1 MNHKLIKVAIAY
13 PHSYPWRREKLSIDD
28 YKLDELLKTYNLDTE
43 IKRRIA
49 GWKIKFSILKEAI
62 LINSYQELLE
72 KVLNTFKNESYCS
85 EAIVNLYI
93 RRLKLEENENVVLF
107 KKFINNETEPKE
119 IQNKIDLFIIW
130 LTEVFAYYNCSNFE
144 ITSLDL
150 QNKITNYLNKLFNNT
165 DDYNDI
171 VKNQIYKN
179 GLIKNDVVKLY
190 SESIYEY
197 KNEINTVFSG
207 FINKKPYT
215 ERLDNKEM
223 LVNSNDEIE
232 GDISDSILS
241 LFNNSTTLKLN
252 EEEVNEIN
260 EKNEANNK
268 VEEVVEKNDT
278 IVEKELIREEI
289 NNNNTNENSRIF
301 DDLKSL
307 ANTLGYQIANDEEI
321 VISKDKYG
329 KLVDADKDKEITLL
343 KELAIL
349 KNGAILSELYNAYK
363 NINEISKENL
373 EAILTNFF
381 FTLSVNGFEVIDDVN
396 NVGDVIRVDTS
407 KVLKEFV
414 FTEAINKEGQ
424 VNAKI
429 EYLGWKYKGRQ
440 VVPMSVKALD

>member
-1 MNHKLIKVAIAY
+1 MNHKLIKVAIEKPYAY
-13 PHSYPWRREKLSIDD
+13 PWNKENLLLDKEEM
-28 YKLDELLKTYNLDTE
+28 DELLEKYNLRSQAD
-43 IKRRIA
+43 RRRA
-49 GWKIKFSILKEAI
+49 GWKIKFTILKSVS
-62 LINSYQELLE
+62 LVNSYDKLIST
-72 KVLNTFKNESYCS
+72 VLDSLKDESYCS
-85 EAIVNLYI
+85 EIIIKYYI
-93 RRLKLEENENVVLF
+93 NKLFLENEENLILF
-107 KKFINNETEPKE
+107 TKFINNEVDAKE
-119 IQNKIDLFIIW
+119 VKDKIDMFIVWI
-130 LTEVFAYYNCSNFE
+130 TDAFAYYSCS
-144 ITSLDL
+144 IAQIGSRDL
-150 QNKITNYLNKLFNNT
+150 QNKITNYLNKLFNNSI
-165 DDYNDI
+165 DYNEI
-171 VKNQIYKN
+171 VKNQIYIN
-179 GLIKNDVVKLY
+179 GLIKNDIVKLF
-190 SESIYEY
+190 SKNIYQY
-197 KNEINTVFSG
+197 KDEIEVLFG
-207 FINKKPYT
+207 KFINKKSDF
-215 ERLDNKEM
+215 EKLDNVQE
-223 LVNSNDEIE
+223 LLYSNDEVE

-241 LFNNSTTLKLN
+241 LFNNSTALKLN

-343 KELAIL
+343 KELALL

-396 NVGDVIRVDTS
+396 KVGDVIKVDTS

-429 EYLGWKYKGRQ
+429 EYLGWRYKGRQ
-440 VVPMSVKALD
+440 VVPMSVKALE